1 MNRDVTRRGGTLH
14 GVVDDDYAAL
24 HEDFAS
30 LCDFGGRLLGSESE
44 QKAVMWAHD
53 KLIEIGGQVSCY
65 RLEIPVWCTT
75 RSRLTFVSSGESF
88 ECQPMLRSV
97 ATPADGLIGDVLDLG
112 RGRPEDYVD
121 IGDSAVGK
129 ILLVEHEYPFSPTH
143 VHRREKIRLAIR
155 HGAKAVLMLNPTGD
169 GGLLSGSSET
179 LDGFDPIPCG
189 YISEACAARIRS
201 QRSDETAVRIFL
213 DGSETVVHAGI
224 PSLVI
229 GDPSLPRI
237 LLSAHIDG
245 HPLGESA
252 LDNATGVAVALA
264 ATRRLAPQFRND
276 RRRALQTIL
285 FTAEEW
291 ALFGSAHYLAQ
302 LSEDECRNI
311 DLNVNLDVVAGS
323 PNLTALISGFPH
335 LERLIEQASA
345 ESSIKVNTYL
355 PLVAN
360 SDHYNFARSGIPA
373 FRLLAGFNEPHSRV
387 RHILSGSDRRDKVE
401 PAELERSLEF
411 VCSVIVCATRVCATR
426 QSESSRRLE

>member
-1 MNRDVTRRGGTLH
+1 MHRDIPCHVGTSRE
-14 GVVDDDYAAL
+14 VADRDYHAL

-44 QKAVMWAHD
+44 QKAVTWAHD
-53 KLIEIGGQVSCY
+53 KLSEIGGQVSCY
-65 RLEIPVWCTT
+65 RLEVPVWCTT
-75 RSRLTFVSSGESF
+75 RSRLTFVSNGESF
-88 ECQPMLRSV
+88 ECQPMLRTV
-97 ATPADGLIGDVLDLG
+97 PTPAEGLTGTVLDLG
-112 RGRPEDYVD
+112 RGRAEDYAN
-121 IGDSAVGK
+121 IGDAAIGK

-169 GGLLSGSSET
+169 GGLLSGASQT
-179 LDGFDPIPCG
+179 LEGFDPIPCG
-189 YISEACAARIRS
+189 YISNACAARLRA
-201 QRSDETAVRIFL
+201 QRSDETVVRIFL
-213 DGSETVVHAGI
+213 DGLASIVHAGI
-224 PSLVI
+224 PSLII
-229 GDPSLPRI
+229 GDPALPRI

-264 ATRRLAPQFRND
+264 ATRRLAPQFRTA
-276 RRRALQTIL
+276 RYALQTIL

-302 LSEDECRNI
+302 LTEDECRNI
-311 DLNVNLDVVAGS
+311 KLNVNLDIVAGS

-335 LERLIEQASA
+335 LRRLVETACA
-345 ESSIKVNTYL
+345 ESSIEVSTYL

-373 FRLLAGFNEPHSRV
+373 FRLLAGFDEPHSRV
-387 RHILSGSDRRDKVE
+387 RHILSGSDRRDQVD
-401 PAELERSLEF
+401 PAELERALEF
-411 VCSVIVCATRVCATR
+411 VCSVIACATRE
-426 QSESSRRLE
+426 SESFARLA